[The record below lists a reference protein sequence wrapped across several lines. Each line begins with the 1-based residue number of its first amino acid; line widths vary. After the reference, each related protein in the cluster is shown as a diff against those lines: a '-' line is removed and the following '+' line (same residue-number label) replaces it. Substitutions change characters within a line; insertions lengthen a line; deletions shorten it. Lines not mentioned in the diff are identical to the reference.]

1 MDRLNALKRHFAAN
15 CGVACRAKGVPLAT
29 SQRASIK
36 CARSSETAQAIDS
49 AGAVREVRKRRLTRV
64 ALATTIGTAIE
75 AFDFLAFGT
84 AAALVFNSLFFPRFD
99 STAAAL
105 ASFAAFA
112 TGLFARPVGAVMFGH
127 FGDRLGRK
135 RMLVLSLVGMG
146 AATVIIGLL
155 PTYVTI
161 GLWAAVLLVVLRIL
175 QGLSVGGEMG
185 GAVVLAV
192 EHAPEQYKSF
202 FGSLPQTGAPIGLL
216 LSTSAFAAVTL
227 LPEQDLLS
235 WGWRLPFL
243 ASAVLIVIG
252 LYVRRSIDE
261 SPEFTAI
268 EAQRKTARVPAL
280 SVIRHHIRP
289 LLLTITGKLAEVT
302 LFYLIIVFLLSY
314 ATRTSLLSRNEV
326 LGAIAIGALVQ
337 LGTIPL
343 FGWLGDR
350 VGQRLLYGLGGV
362 LLAVLAIPVMAVI
375 DARSVIGLKVAIIA
389 GLGFNYSL
397 MFGPQASLYSAQ
409 FPPELRYSGVSLGIQ
424 LAAALGGGLAPIIAT
439 ALLNVSGGLVSIGAY
454 LATLGLLATLCAW
467 LMRAPPT
474 TADEL
479 KQKNRAQEWP

>member
-1 MDRLNALKRHFAAN
+1 MALDVLRRDFAATWR
-15 CGVACRAKGVPLAT
+15 VDRRAVGILPPTLR
-29 SQRASIK
+29 RASIK
-36 CARSSETAQAIDS
+36 CARSSVTAQQIDLPS
-49 AGAVREVRKRRLTRV
+49 PVRDVHKRRLTRV

-99 STAAAL
+99 STAAGL

-112 TGLFARPVGAVMFGH
+112 TGLFARPVGAVLFGH

-146 AATVIIGLL
+146 AATVLIGLL
-155 PTYVTI
+155 PTHATI
-161 GLWAAVLLVVLRIL
+161 GLWAAVLLVALRIL

-192 EHAPEQYKSF
+192 EHAPERYKSF

-227 LPEQDLLS
+227 LPEQHFLT

-243 ASAVLIVIG
+243 ASAVLIIVG
-252 LYVRRSIDE
+252 FYVRRAIDE
-261 SPEFTAI
+261 SPEFTAVA
-268 EAQRKTARVPAL
+268 AQRKTARVPAL
-280 SVIRHHIRP
+280 SVLRHHTRP
-289 LLLTITGKLAEVT
+289 LLLTIAGKLAEVT

-314 ATRTSLLSRNEV
+314 ATRTNFMSRSEV
-326 LGAIAIGALVQ
+326 LGAIVMGAAIQLV
-337 LGTIPL
+337 TIPL

-362 LLAVLAIPVMAVI
+362 LLAVLAIPAMAVI
-375 DARSVIGLKVAIIA
+375 DQRSVIGLKAVIA
-389 GLGFNYSL
+389 TGLGLNYAL

-409 FPPELRYSGVSLGIQ
+409 FPPELRYSGLSLGIQ
-424 LAAALGGGLAPIIAT
+424 LAAALGGSLAPIIAT
-439 ALLNVSGGLVSIGAY
+439 ALLKASGGMVSIGAY
-454 LATLGLLATLCAW
+454 LATLGLLASLSAW

-474 TADEL
+474 TVDEL
-479 KQKNRAQEWP
+479 KQKNPAQEWL

>member
-1 MDRLNALKRHFAAN
+1 M
-15 CGVACRAKGVPLAT
+15 
-29 SQRASIK
+29 
-36 CARSSETAQAIDS
+36 TAQQIDS
-49 AGAVREVRKRRLTRV
+49 AGPVLDVHKRRLTRV

-105 ASFAAFA
+105 ASFATFA

-127 FGDRLGRK
+127 FGDRIGRK
-135 RMLVLSLVGMG
+135 RMLVVSLVGMG
-146 AATVIIGLL
+146 AATVLIGLL
-155 PTYVTI
+155 PTYGTI
-161 GLWAAVLLVVLRIL
+161 GLWAAVFLVVLRIL

-227 LPEQDLLS
+227 LPGQDFLS

-243 ASAVLIVIG
+243 ASAVLIIVG
-252 LYVRRSIDE
+252 FYVRWGIDE

-268 EAQRKTARVPAL
+268 AAQRKTAGAPAL
-280 SVIRHHIRP
+280 SVLRHHIRP
-289 LLLTITGKLAEVT
+289 LLLTIAGKLAEVT
-302 LFYLIIVFLLSY
+302 LFYLIVVFLLSY
-314 ATRTSLLSRNEV
+314 ATRTSFMSRSEV
-326 LGAIAIGALVQ
+326 LGAIVIGAVIQ
-337 LGTIPL
+337 LATIPL

-362 LLAVLAIPVMAVI
+362 LLAVLAIPAMAVI
-375 DARSVIGLKVAIIA
+375 DQRSTIGLKVVIIT
-389 GLGFNYSL
+389 GLGLNYPL

-409 FPPELRYSGVSLGIQ
+409 FPPELRYSGLSLGIQ

-439 ALLNVSGGLVSIGAY
+439 ALHASGGLVSIGGY
-454 LATLGLLATLCAW
+454 LATLGLLAALSAW
-467 LMRAPPT
+467 LMRPPST
-474 TADEL
+474 TVV
-479 KQKNRAQEWP
+479 K

>member
-1 MDRLNALKRHFAAN
+1 MDYRLEKLKENLESAVEGEEPVFS
-15 CGVACRAKGVPLAT
+15 CRPAT
-29 SQRASIK
+29 LRRASIK
-36 CARSSETAQAIDS
+36 CARSSVTAQPIDS
-49 AGAVREVRKRRLTRV
+49 AGPVRDVHKRRLTRV
-64 ALATTIGTAIE
+64 ALATIIGTSIE

-84 AAALVFNSLFFPRFD
+84 AAALVFNRLFFPRFD
-99 STAAAL
+99 SKAAGL

-127 FGDRLGRK
+127 FGDRVGRK

-146 AATVIIGLL
+146 TATVLIGLL
-155 PTYVTI
+155 PTYETI

-175 QGLSVGGEMG
+175 QGLSVGGELG

-192 EHAPEQYKSF
+192 EHAPERYKSF

-227 LPEQDLLS
+227 LPEQDFLS

-243 ASAVLIVIG
+243 ASGVLIIVG
-252 LYVRRSIDE
+252 FYVRRGIDE

-268 EAQRKTARVPAL
+268 AAQRKTARVPAL
-280 SVIRHHIRP
+280 SVLRHHIRP
-289 LLLTITGKLAEVT
+289 LLLTIAGKLAEVT

-314 ATRTSLLSRNEV
+314 ATRTGLVPRGEV
-326 LGAIAIGALVQ
+326 LGAIVMGAAIQ
-337 LGTIPL
+337 LGTIPF

-362 LLAVLAIPVMAVI
+362 LVAVLAIPAMAVI
-375 DARSVIGLKVAIIA
+375 DERSTIGLKVVIIT
-389 GLGFNYSL
+389 GLGLNYAL

-409 FPPELRYSGVSLGIQ
+409 FPPELRYSGLSLGIQ
-424 LAAALGGGLAPIIAT
+424 LGAALGGGLGPLIAT
-439 ALLNVSGGLVSIGAY
+439 ALLEASGGLVSIGVY

-467 LMRAPPT
+467 LMRAPSA
-474 TADEL
+474 TAVT
-479 KQKNRAQEWP
+479 

>member
-1 MDRLNALKRHFAAN
+1 MALDALRRDFSTAW
-15 CGVACRAKGVPLAT
+15 GIDLPSPVRAVH
-29 SQRASIK
+29 
-36 CARSSETAQAIDS
+36 
-49 AGAVREVRKRRLTRV
+49 KRRLTRV

-84 AAALVFNSLFFPRFD
+84 AAALVFNSLFFPKFD

-127 FGDRLGRK
+127 FGDRVGRK

-146 AATVIIGLL
+146 AATALIGLL
-155 PTYVTI
+155 PTYGTI

-192 EHAPEQYKSF
+192 EHAPERYKSF

-227 LPEQDLLS
+227 LPEQHFLT

-243 ASAVLIVIG
+243 ASAVLIIVG
-252 LYVRRSIDE
+252 FYVRRAIDE
-261 SPEFTAI
+261 SPEFTAVA
-268 EAQRKTARVPAL
+268 AQRKTARVPAL
-280 SVIRHHIRP
+280 SVLRHHTRP
-289 LLLTITGKLAEVT
+289 LLLTIAGKLAEVT

-314 ATRTSLLSRNEV
+314 ATRTNFMSRSEV
-326 LGAIAIGALVQ
+326 LGAIVMGAAIQLV
-337 LGTIPL
+337 TIPL

-362 LLAVLAIPVMAVI
+362 LLAVLAIPAMAVI
-375 DARSVIGLKVAIIA
+375 DQRSVIGLKAVIA
-389 GLGFNYSL
+389 TGLGLNYAL

-409 FPPELRYSGVSLGIQ
+409 FPPELRYSGLSLGIQ
-424 LAAALGGGLAPIIAT
+424 LAAALGGSLAPIIAT
-439 ALLNVSGGLVSIGAY
+439 ALLKASGGMVSIGAY
-454 LATLGLLATLCAW
+454 LATLGLLASLSAW

-474 TADEL
+474 TVDEL
-479 KQKNRAQEWP
+479 KQKNPAQEWL

>member
-1 MDRLNALKRHFAAN
+1 MGGFDLLKRHFATDLR
-15 CGVACRAKGVPLAT
+15 VDDRATGIPSPT
-29 SQRASIK
+29 PQRASIK
-36 CARSSETAQAIDS
+36 CAGPYMTAQAIGS
-49 AGAVREVRKRRLTRV
+49 ISAVRDIHKDQLTRV

-155 PTYVTI
+155 PTYGMI
-161 GLWAAVLLVVLRIL
+161 GLWAALLRVVLRIL
-175 QGLSVGGEMG
+175 QGISVGGEMG

-261 SPEFTAI
+261 SPEFTTIA
-268 EAQRKTARVPAL
+268 AQRKTARVPAL
-280 SVIRHHIRP
+280 SVLRHHIRP
-289 LLLTITGKLAEVT
+289 LLLTIAGKLAEVT

-314 ATRTSLLSRNEV
+314 ATRTSLLPRNEV

-350 VGQRLLYGLGGV
+350 MGQRLLYGLGGV
-362 LLAVLAIPVMAVI
+362 LLAVLAIPAMAVI
-375 DARSVIGLKVAIIA
+375 DARSVIGLKVAIIT
-389 GLGFNYSL
+389 GLGLNYSL

-409 FPPELRYSGVSLGIQ
+409 FPPELRYSGLSLGIQ

-439 ALLNVSGGLVSIGAY
+439 ALLKASGSVVWIGAY
-454 LATLGLLATLCAW
+454 LAALGLLATLCAW

-474 TADEL
+474 LVDEL
-479 KQKNRAQEWP
+479 KQKNPEQEWL

>member
-1 MDRLNALKRHFAAN
+1 MGGFNALKRHFGTN
-15 CGVACRAKGVPLAT
+15 CGVACCAKGVPLAT
-29 SQRASIK
+29 PQRARIK
-36 CARSSETAQAIDS
+36 CAGPYMTAQPIS
-49 AGAVREVRKRRLTRV
+49 SISAVRDIHKDQLTRV

-84 AAALVFNSLFFPRFD
+84 AAALVFNVLFFPRFD

-105 ASFAAFA
+105 ASFATFA
-112 TGLFARPVGAVMFGH
+112 TGLFARPVGAVLFGH
-127 FGDRLGRK
+127 CGDRLGRK
-135 RMLVLSLVGMG
+135 RVLVLSLVGMG
-146 AATVIIGLL
+146 AATVLIGLL
-155 PTYVTI
+155 PTYATI
-161 GLWAAVLLVVLRIL
+161 GLWATVLLVALRIL

-216 LSTSAFAAVTL
+216 LSTSAFAAVTRL
-227 LPEQDLLS
+227 AGQDFLS

-261 SPEFTAI
+261 SPEFAAI
-268 EAQRKTARVPAL
+268 AAQRKTARVPAL
-280 SVIRHHIRP
+280 SVLRHHIRP
-289 LLLTITGKLAEVT
+289 LLLTIAAKLAEVT

-314 ATRTSLLSRNEV
+314 ATRTSLLPRNEV

-362 LLAVLAIPVMAVI
+362 LLAVLAIPAMAVI
-375 DARSVIGLKVAIIA
+375 GARSVIGLKVAIIV

-424 LAAALGGGLAPIIAT
+424 LAAALGGGLAPIVAT
-439 ALLNVSGGLVSIGAY
+439 ALLKVSGGLVLIGTY
-454 LATLGLLATLCAW
+454 LATLGLLASLCAW

-474 TADEL
+474 TVDEL
-479 KQKNRAQEWP
+479 KQKNPEQEWL